1 MSPGLLDW
9 ETDSRLAP
17 LSEERA
23 REAGGR
29 AGDGEKAGIGA
40 GSPEGK
46 MDGAMYWENGDGG
59 DVEKQEKRS
68 SDAGF
73 YFQLR
78 QRRRL
83 AKETPGIMGGLRRLR
98 EEYEAKK
105 KEREKE
111 MGVD

>member
-23 REAGGR
+23 RETGGR
-29 AGDGEKAGIGA
+29 AHDREKAGMGVKN
-40 GSPEGK
+40 PEGK
-46 MDGAMYWENGDGG
+46 MDGAMYWEDGG
-59 DVEKQEKRS
+59 AGEMQEKRS

-73 YFQLR
+73 YFQR
-78 QRRRL
+78 RQQRRL
-83 AKETPGIMGGLRRLR
+83 VKATPSVMGGLRRLR
-98 EEYEAKK
+98 EEFDAKE
-105 KEREKE
+105 KERE

>member
-23 REAGGR
+23 RETRGR
-29 AGDGEKAGIGA
+29 ASDREKAGMGVK
-40 GSPEGK
+40 SPEGK
-46 MDGAMYWENGDGG
+46 MDGAMYWENGGAG
-59 DVEKQEKRS
+59 EVEMQEKRS

-73 YFQLR
+73 YFQR
-78 QRRRL
+78 RQQRRL
-83 AKETPGIMGGLRRLR
+83 VKATPGVMGGLRRLR
-98 EEYEAKK
+98 EEFEAKE
-105 KEREKE
+105 KERE